1 MTNNTLNIDQICQVL
16 DIKPVTKRIL
26 LSLIEKGNMTV
37 VDISSHLKIPKS
49 TIYDSLQELMD
60 KSIVI
65 EYMDG
70 RAKSFGISN
79 LNQLEDVYKKQVD
92 KLDTAHKSLISYIQE
107 NLNKVDNKGVSR
119 PKIKFYYGV
128 EGMKQAF
135 RDTPWVEE
143 HKETYLMWP
152 MVEMVQLFGEDFL
165 IHHGTP
171 RLHHKIN
178 MYVVQKHTDKNNVP
192 ESFKWKKYDEN
203 ESLTHIRYASKN
215 MDWSIS
221 YWIYGDQVLF
231 AGSGEEKYAFVV
243 YSREFAGLMK
253 LMWQQMYSVAEE

>member
-1 MTNNTLNIDQICQVL
+1 MTNKDLNIDQICNVL

-26 LSLIEKGNMTV
+26 LLLIEKNNMTV
-37 VDISSHLKIPKS
+37 SDLSAETKIPKS
-49 TIYDSLQELMD
+49 TIYDSLQELIS

-79 LNQLEDVYKKQVD
+79 LNQLEDVYKK
-92 KLDTAHKSLISYIQE
+92 KLDTLHSAHKSLLSYIQD
-107 NLNKVDNKGVSR
+107 NINKSANQSVSR
-119 PKIKFYYGV
+119 PKIKFYYGL

-143 HKETYLMWP
+143 YKETYLMWP
-152 MVEMVQLFGEDFL
+152 MVEMVELFGEDFL

-171 RLHHKIN
+171 RLHHKIM
-178 MYVVQKHTDKNNVP
+178 MYVVQKDTDRNKVP
-192 ESFKWKKYDEN
+192 ESFKWKKYDEDEN
-203 ESLTHIRYASKN
+203 LTKIRYAPKN
-215 MDWSIS
+215 MDWKIS

-231 AGSGEEKYAFVV
+231 AGSGEEKYAFIVH
-243 YSREFAGLMK
+243 SKEFADLMK
-253 LMWQQMYSVAEE
+253 IMWEQMFSMAED

>member
-37 VDISSHLKIPKS
+37 ADISSHLKIPKS

-79 LNQLEDVYKKQVD
+79 LSHLEEIYKKQIN
-92 KLDTAHKSLISYIQE
+92 KLDNAHKSLISYIQE
-107 NLNKVDNKGVSR
+107 NLNKSDNTGVSR

-128 EGMKQAF
+128 DGMKQAF

-171 RLHHKIN
+171 RLHYKIN
-178 MYVVQKHTDKNNVP
+178 MYVVQKDSDRNNVP

-203 ESLTHIRYASKN
+203 ESLTHIKYAPKN

-221 YWIYGDQVLF
+221 YWIYRDQVLF

-243 YSREFAGLMK
+243 YSREFAQLMK